1 MSQQQREAV
10 DRMLRSLPP
19 TPDDL
24 PMAERRAGYDT
35 FMARDV
41 PDDVKI
47 EPTVLGGRP
56 ALSIVP
62 GDVTDEQATILYL
75 HGGAFVMG
83 SPDGYAGFTA
93 QLTRRAGAAMVSLDY
108 RLAPEHPYPA
118 AVDDCLAAYRELLE
132 QGVPAERIV
141 IAGDS
146 AGGNLALVTLLGAR
160 EAGLPMPA
168 AAAVFSP
175 LTDFTGSG
183 ASVQTKD
190 GADPVFGSGFLEP
203 VRAAYLGDQDPRS
216 PLVSPHFAQL
226 QALPP
231 LLIQVG
237 SNEVMLDDAVGFA
250 GRAGA
255 AEVDVTL
262 EIVGQVPH
270 VFPMHYEAME
280 EADAA
285 LTRAAQFLS
294 RHLTRS

>member
-1 MSQQQREAV
+1 MSKQQREAV
-10 DRMLRSLPP
+10 DKMLRSLPP
-19 TPDDL
+19 TPEDL
-24 PMAERRAGYDT
+24 PMAQRRAGYDA

-41 PDDVKI
+41 PGDMKI
-47 EPTVLGGRP
+47 EPTILGGRP

-62 GDVTDEQATILYL
+62 GDVADERARILYL

-83 SPDGYAGFTA
+83 SPAGYAGFTA
-93 QLTRRAGAAMVSLDY
+93 QLAHRAGVPMVSLDY

-118 AVDDCLAAYRELLE
+118 AVDDCLAAYRDLLE
-132 QGVPAERIV
+132 QEVPAERIV

-146 AGGNLALVTLLGAR
+146 AGGNLTLVTLLGAR

-183 ASVQTKD
+183 ASVRTKD
-190 GADPVFGSGFLEP
+190 GVDPVFGSGFLKP
-203 VRAAYLGDQDPRS
+203 VRAAYLGNQDSRT
-216 PLVSPHFAQL
+216 PLVSPYFAQL
-226 QALPP
+226 RDLPP

-237 SNEVMLDDAVGFA
+237 SNEMMLDDAVGFA

-262 EIVGQVPH
+262 EIIGQVPH
-270 VFPMHYEAME
+270 VFPIHYEAME

-285 LTRAAQFLS
+285 LTRAALFLGQ
-294 RHLTRS
+294 HLIRR